1 MAYKLYTDKQETFE
15 CDLYLEGADLKD
27 SSARILVE
35 TKDLTLLFPGTI
47 SKDGNCKVP
56 IKKLKG
62 LMSENT
68 TGDIKLEVIAED
80 TLIEPWQSDF
90 IVDTAKKVTV
100 EVKSQ
105 KQKKPQLKESK
116 KPQVKVKSVKNYT
129 NPINLGNTRSLT
141 IHMLSQLVRSKINE
155 NLEVVYTALPQDDPR
170 QRQPLIALAK
180 NELDWEP
187 KVSLEIGLDKT
198 IRYFRDEID
207 SFDGFS

>member
-15 CDLYLEGADLKD
+15 CDLYLEGAELKN

-47 SKDGNCKVP
+47 SKEGNCKVP

-62 LMSENT
+62 LLDEKSEGN
-68 TGDIKLEVIAED
+68 IKLEVIAED

-105 KQKKPQLKESK
+105 KEEKSQIKEST

-129 NPINLGNTRSLT
+129 NPINEMVNVLIKNDIT
-141 IHMLSQLVRSKINE
+141 INE
-155 NLEVVYTALPQDDPR
+155 VLQNKQKIAPILNNYANTINYQGGTQKFIKEV
-170 QRQPLIALAK
+170 INKLAK
-180 NELDWEP
+180 N
-187 KVSLEIGLDKT
+187 
-198 IRYFRDEID
+198 
-207 SFDGFS
+207 